1 MARQRSLP
9 DDLSPTQVIAL
20 QDALLTNAD
29 SLLQAALTMLEN
41 ENVPLARSLA
51 ILGMEESGK
60 AIALHERRVAMAWAP
75 EGDPFVDV
83 ALRSLWDKHG
93 LKLETVHRFLVH
105 EEYWFGE
112 GPSDPDEN
120 AQVLG
125 TIEAWTKDHN
135 MLKQRGFYVDVTE
148 AGDPITPQ
156 EAADAATVREVVGH
170 VHQIGW
176 QLRLDEH
183 IEGKR
188 RLEKERDV
196 PPASAEEIENM
207 RALLA
212 RAASR
217 DDRQIDDAFGER
229 LLASMCEG
237 QRGTLLNNVAYEF
250 DLPEAPSANMGRPG
264 YEAQDRELAILAE
277 EVTRARADDDPTAE
291 A

>member
-1 MARQRSLP
+1 MARPRSLP
-9 DDLSPTQVIAL
+9 DHLSPAQVIAL
-20 QDALLTNAD
+20 QDALLTNAN

-83 ALRSLWDKHG
+83 ALPSLWDKHG
-93 LKLETVHRFLVH
+93 LKLETVHHFLVH
-105 EEYWFGE
+105 EEYWFDE

-176 QLRLDEH
+176 QLRLGEH

-212 RAASR
+212 RAESR
-217 DDRQIDDAFGER
+217 DDRHVDDAFGER
-229 LLASMCEG
+229 LLASMREG
-237 QRGTLLNNVAYEF
+237 RRGTLLNNVAQQRRVRVR
-250 DLPEAPSANMGRPG
+250 SARGPL
-264 YEAQDRELAILAE
+264 REYGQARLRSSGP
-277 EVTRARADDDPTAE
+277 RACDSRRGGDTGTGG
-291 A
+291 